1 MKRGPGRP
9 KGSKSKN
16 ETAAEYLAAKLNID
30 PLEVVMKFAA
40 GDWKGLG
47 YETDRYEIETASGN
61 VKQVFVITP
70 NMRLDAAKE
79 ASKYL
84 HSQKKAVELSTS
96 EDGFKVIIEDYSSK
110 K

>member
-9 KGSKSKN
+9 KGSITKN
-16 ETAAEYLAAKLNID
+16 LSTVEYLACKLGID
-30 PLEVVMKFAA
+30 PMEIVMKFAA

-47 YETDRYEIETASGN
+47 FEADRYEIETPSGN

-79 ASKYL
+79 ASKYI
-84 HSQKKAVELSTS
+84 HSQKKAVEISS
-96 EDGFKVIIEDYSSK
+96 PEGEGFKIIVTDY
-110 K
+110 

>member
-9 KGSKSKN
+9 KGSKSKY
-16 ETAAEYLAAKLNID
+16 ETDVQYLAAKLDIN
-30 PLEVVMKFAA
+30 PLEIVMLFAK
-40 GDWKGLG
+40 GDWKALG
-47 YETDRYEIETASGN
+47 YEADRYEIETASGN

-70 NMRLDAAKE
+70 NMRLEAAKE

-84 HSQKKAVELSTS
+84 FSQKKAVEISS
-96 EDGFKVIIEDYSSK
+96 PEGEGFKIIVEDYSK